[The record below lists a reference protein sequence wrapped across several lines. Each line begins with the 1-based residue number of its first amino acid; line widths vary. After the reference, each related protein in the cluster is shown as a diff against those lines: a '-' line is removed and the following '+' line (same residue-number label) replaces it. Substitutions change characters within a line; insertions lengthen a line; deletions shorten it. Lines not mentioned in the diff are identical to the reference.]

1 MTIGL
6 FHVQFFLM
14 NRIARFE
21 ALAEQWVEG
30 TFARLFGGD
39 IHPLEVAHHLA
50 RAMEDV
56 CSQAADGT
64 PLAPTRYRIDLHP
77 QDLDV
82 LRARHPAPEEE
93 LARYVED
100 LARQAGMVLPATPI
114 ITLNPLPDLPPHT
127 VRVQAFQGP
136 TEGEDEG
143 ATRQMNGEVSLPSE
157 PSPGRCFLIIG
168 GKRLV
173 SLTAPTVNIGRALDN
188 DVIIEHPRVS
198 RHHAQLRRRYGRYVL
213 YDLGSSGGTLVNGY
227 PVQECVL
234 RSGDVISLADFEI
247 IYGEEPAPPP
257 DEPSEESATTEGI
270 PVQPLEPR

>member
-1 MTIGL
+1 MAYN
-6 FHVQFFLM
+6 FSRM

-30 TFARLFGGD
+30 TFARLFGGQ
-39 IHPLEVAHHLA
+39 IHPLEVANHVA
-50 RAMEDV
+50 RAMEDA

-64 PLAPTRYRIDLHP
+64 PLAPTHYRIDLHP
-77 QDLDV
+77 QDLDA

-100 LARQAGMVLPATPI
+100 LARQAGLLLLTPPVI
-114 ITLNPLPDLPPHT
+114 ILNPLPDLPNHS
-127 VRVQAFQGP
+127 VRVQAFHERVESSDESITRQIS
-136 TEGEDEG
+136 EG
-143 ATRQMNGEVSLPSE
+143 ALPPAE
-157 PSPGRCFLIIG
+157 PSPGYCFLIIG
-168 GKRLV
+168 GQRHV
-173 SLTAPTVNIGRALDN
+173 PLTASTINIGRALDN
-188 DVIIEHPRVS
+188 DIIIEHPHVS

-247 IYGEEPAPPP
+247 IYGEESAPHP
-257 DEPSEESATTEGI
+257 DESSEETSTTEGI
-270 PVQPLEPR
+270 SVQPQELQ

>member
-1 MTIGL
+1 
-6 FHVQFFLM
+6 M
-14 NRIARFE
+14 NHIARFE

-30 TFARLFGGD
+30 TFARLFGGQ
-39 IHPLEVAHHLA
+39 IHPLEVATYVA
-50 RAMEDV
+50 RAMEDA
-56 CSQAADGT
+56 CSQAADGA
-64 PLAPTRYRIDLHP
+64 PLAPTHYRIDLHP
-77 QDLDV
+77 QDLDA

-93 LARYVED
+93 LARYVEE
-100 LARQAGMVLPATPI
+100 LARQTGMVLPVSPI
-114 ITLNPLPDLPPHT
+114 IVLRPLPDLPPHT

-136 TEGEDEG
+136 SEGDDEG
-143 ATRQMNGEVSLPSE
+143 ATRQMNGEVPLPSE

-168 GKRLV
+168 GKRHV
-173 SLTAPTVNIGRALDN
+173 SLTAPTINIGRALDN

-247 IYGEEPAPPP
+247 IYGEEPVSPPG
-257 DEPSEESATTEGI
+257 EPPEETSITEGI
-270 PVQPLEPR
+270 PVQPQEPR

>member
-1 MTIGL
+1 
-6 FHVQFFLM
+6 M
-14 NRIARFE
+14 NHIARFE
-21 ALAEQWVEG
+21 SLAEQWVEG
-30 TFARLFGGD
+30 TFARLFGGH
-39 IHPLEVAHHLA
+39 IHPLEVANHVA
-50 RAMEDV
+50 RAMEDA

-64 PLAPTRYRIDLHP
+64 PLAPTHYRIDLHP
-77 QDLDV
+77 QDLDA

-93 LARYVED
+93 LARYVEN
-100 LARQAGMVLPATPI
+100 LARQAGMILPTAPCI
-114 ITLNPLPDLPPHT
+114 VLNPLPDLPPHT

-136 TEGEDEG
+136 SEGDDEG
-143 ATRQMNGEVSLPSE
+143 ATRQMNGEVPLPSE

-168 GKRLV
+168 GKRHV
-173 SLTAPTVNIGRALDN
+173 SLTAPTINIGRALDN

-247 IYGEEPAPPP
+247 IYGEEPVSPPG
-257 DEPSEESATTEGI
+257 EPPEETSITEGI
-270 PVQPLEPR
+270 PVQPQEPR

>member
-1 MTIGL
+1 
-6 FHVQFFLM
+6 M
-14 NRIARFE
+14 NRLARFE

-30 TFARLFGGD
+30 TFARLFGGQ
-39 IHPLEVAHHLA
+39 IHPLEVAHHVA
-50 RAMEDV
+50 RAIEDA

-64 PLAPTRYRIDLHP
+64 LLASTHYQIDLHP
-77 QDLDV
+77 QDLDA

-100 LARQAGMVLPATPI
+100 LARQAGLLLPTPPV

-127 VRVQAFQGP
+127 VRVQAFPGLA
-136 TEGEDEG
+136 EGEEESV
-143 ATRQMNGEVSLPSE
+143 TRQMGETP
-157 PSPGRCFLIIG
+157 PPPDPPGRCFLIIG
-168 GKRLV
+168 GQRHV
-173 SLTAPTVNIGRALDN
+173 SLTAPTINIGRALDN
-188 DVIIEHPRVS
+188 DIIIEHPHVS

-247 IYGEEPAPPP
+247 IYGEEPAPL
-257 DEPSEESATTEGI
+257 SEELAEGASTTEGI
-270 PVQPLEPR
+270 PVRLQERQ

>member
-1 MTIGL
+1 
-6 FHVQFFLM
+6 M
-14 NRIARFE
+14 NHIARFE

-30 TFARLFGGD
+30 TFARLFGGQ
-39 IHPLEVAHHLA
+39 IHPLEVATHVA
-50 RAMEDV
+50 RAMEDA
-56 CSQAADGT
+56 CSQAADGA
-64 PLAPTRYRIDLHP
+64 PLAPTHYRIDLHP
-77 QDLDV
+77 QDLDA

-93 LARYVED
+93 LARYVEE
-100 LARQAGMVLPATPI
+100 LARQTGMVLPVSPI
-114 ITLNPLPDLPPHT
+114 IVLRPLPYLPPHT

-136 TEGEDEG
+136 SEGDDEG
-143 ATRQMNGEVSLPSE
+143 ATRQMNGEVPLPSE

-168 GKRLV
+168 GKRHV
-173 SLTAPTVNIGRALDN
+173 SLTAPTINIGRALDN

-247 IYGEEPAPPP
+247 IYGEEPVSPPG
-257 DEPSEESATTEGI
+257 EPPEETSITEGI
-270 PVQPLEPR
+270 PVQPQEPR